1 MCADEAAL
9 TKVIVRLAILVCGIQ
24 DKAQRDDLRAGGV
37 VLVSHFSAPG
47 RLSTFVGQCDR
58 NSESDGRIAHGYQSF
73 PHLLEQRP
81 QFRGAMP
88 TCSCSIPSGR
98 FQLFRLQPLCRLVLD
113 ASRRICSNITR
124 ISAFGATQSFRNAS
138 RNPSQYHSLQSIPAR
153 SPSFRITCLSEV
165 LASGNIECTHE
176 CLRLC
181 EC

>member
-113 ASRRICSNITR
+113 ASREVDTSRYIALAHLFKHHSHFGVRRDAEFPKRIQEPQPVPFLTIN
-124 ISAFGATQSFRNAS
+124 S
-138 RNPSQYHSLQSIPAR
+138 RPFA
-153 SPSFRITCLSEV
+153 
-165 LASGNIECTHE
+165 
-176 CLRLC
+176 
-181 EC
+181 